1 MNATIDEKTHRV
13 IGTRTSVYLVMDYY
27 VEKRPADEIAR
38 ELRLTIDQVR
48 DAIDF
53 IEANKELVR
62 ANYQKMLDRCA
73 QGNPPEVEAKLV
85 KTREKM
91 RKFLE
96 ERRALAQNSV

>member
-1 MNATIDEKTHRV
+1 MSSTIDEKTHRV

-27 VEKRPADEIAR
+27 VAKRPVDEIAHD
-38 ELRLTIDQVR
+38 LRLTVGQVR
-48 DAIDF
+48 DASDF
-53 IEANKELVR
+53 IEANKELVQ
-62 ANYQKMLDRCA
+62 ANYQEMLDRCA
-73 QGNPPEVEAKLV
+73 RGNPPEVEAKLV